1 MTNLISDAPLYL
13 SRMYN
18 SFMFYSGANIELKD
32 CDFMTPLILAS
43 RYGHLETINWLL
55 EYNADI
61 TETDKDDK
69 NCLMWAAE
77 EDRTDAINVCCR
89 NF

>member
-1 MTNLISDAPLYL
+1 
-13 SRMYN
+13 
-18 SFMFYSGANIELKD
+18 
-32 CDFMTPLILAS
+32 MTPLILAS

-77 EDRTDAINVCCR
+77 EDRTDAINVGLKD
-89 NF
+89 